1 MLPKTFTRS
10 LAYRGGSG
18 SNNRTPY
25 RFIPEGKGGTLHFHH
40 PPWAWTDARNK
51 SLIKHVGTHSLK
63 TCVGVF
69 FQIDASRC
77 FAAHINAYTFRNGGS
92 SNKDLDRMIKTSAEA
107 AWFREAVKEKLE
119 LHAQANDWDP
129 EVYRSEILKS
139 LLLLC
144 PEPSNTWYPDIP
156 FHLLPRNQTGAC
168 ILEGIKDFLRAPS
181 ETPVLKSKG
190 FVVEVPD
197 GKPVLAEK
205 RSGFWEGIGEHAWD
219 RPKGPVEFHGFEE
232 RVEHGLEDWTI
243 VRRA

>member
-1 MLPKTFTRS
+1 MLPKTFTRT
-10 LAYRGGSG
+10 LAYRGGPG

-25 RFIPEGKGGTLHFHH
+25 RFIPEGKGGTLHFHY

-107 AWFREAVKEKLE
+107 AWFREAVKEKLQ

-129 EVYRSEILKS
+129 EVYRSEILES

-181 ETPVLKSKG
+181 ETPVLKSRG
-190 FVVEVPD
+190 FVVEVPG
-197 GKPVLAEK
+197 GKPMLAEH
-205 RSGFWEGIGEHAWD
+205 SSVLWEGVGEHAWD
-219 RPKGPVEFHGFEE
+219 RPKGPVEFRGFEE
-232 RVEHGLEDWTI
+232 RVEEGLEDWTI